1 MTSLLKSYGSF
12 MTRRPFFGNIV
23 SAVVLFGAGDVIAQQ
38 AVEKKGWSNHDWP
51 RTGRIVTWGGA
62 FFAPAVTAW
71 FQVLNKVPMTNKV
84 KGTAIRV
91 VLDQFVAAPI
101 VLSCFYAVMTLL
113 EGKDLA
119 AAKEKAD
126 KNIWPT
132 LKVNWSLFVPVQTI
146 NQSVVP
152 LHYRLVVINVVNLF
166 FNTFLSL
173 QNAEGG
179 AILTDTAP
187 KTKPSLTH

>member
-1 MTSLLKSYGSF
+1 MASLLRSYGSF
-12 MTRRPFFGNIV
+12 MTRRPFLGNIV
-23 SAVVLFGAGDVIAQQ
+23 SAVALFGAGDVIAQQ
-38 AVEKKGWSNHDWP
+38 AVEKKGWSKHDWA
-51 RTGRIVTWGGA
+51 RTGRIVTWGGV

-71 FQVLNKVPMTNKV
+71 FQVLNKVPMTNMV

-91 VLDQFVAAPI
+91 GLDQFVAAPI
-101 VLSCFYAVMTLL
+101 VLSCFYTVMTLL

-119 AAKEKAD
+119 TAKEKAE

-132 LKVNWSLFVPVQTI
+132 LKVNWSLFVPVQAI

-173 QNAEGG
+173 QNAKG
-179 AILTDTAP
+179 DVNVP
-187 KTKPSLTH
+187 SPKPSSAR